1 MRKNSLIKKIQI
13 GTLATAMLLSLAAC
27 GDKSSDSSHSN
38 EMREIESY
46 VTTEAPAETEAYY
59 NGAYESEEYY
69 MGDYAYED
77 EGVSLKSAGAASGSG
92 ENPNIADVSQLS
104 KIDTEKLV
112 YRCSLS
118 FETLNYNESVIKLRN
133 LINSYNGFMENED
146 VNTYIR
152 DGKTYYNYSATIRV
166 PSASYESFVN
176 GTADVGDLKNKSQ
189 NVENLSQEYG
199 DISAELEVLE
209 TKRES
214 YLEMMKEA
222 KKLEDME
229 NLLMIDDRITDVEI
243 QINRIKTRL
252 NRIDNDVA
260 YSYVNVNISE
270 VEKYEEPVAETFGE
284 RLSRGLKNGWENFT
298 EGVQNFMVDV
308 TENLPKIIITI
319 TVILLVWFLVIRRFL
334 RYVGVPSLKQM
345 KANRKARKAMQ
356 AQQIQNYTVQQQVQ
370 PQTQPQAPVNTQAES
385 QPQAEPQAPA
395 DNNK

>member
-1 MRKNSLIKKIQI
+1 MRKNSLIKKIQK
-13 GTLATAMLLSLAAC
+13 GTLATVMLLSLAAC
-27 GDKSSDSSHSN
+27 GDKSSDSSRSN

-92 ENPNIADVSQLS
+92 ENPNTADVSQLS

-133 LINSYNGFMENED
+133 LINSYSGFMENED

-166 PSASYESFVN
+166 PSASYENFVN

-345 KANRKARKAMQ
+345 KANRKTRKAMQ

-385 QPQAEPQAPA
+385 QPQDAPQTPA
-395 DNNK
+395 DNK